1 MLFFS
6 LFLLKIKWA
15 LDKFCK
21 ELDDTSLGRELNRKT
36 LTLDR
41 YKRFLIHTH
50 YYIVPGP
57 ELLARDVKRMEKEG
71 DETFKKYLEAH
82 FQIEDTLIPL
92 ILRDLEDL
100 GVPYPEVKRIGP
112 TKQTEELNRYV
123 ERLHTG
129 PDPVFILVSDIAAK
143 VLLDYYTPK
152 IIAAVKPNLPD
163 PAKGIT
169 FLTKDTKAQIDIK
182 SALLEIM
189 RKRINPGNK
198 RRFLGE
204 LQTIF
209 KLFKDWVNAI

>member
-1 MLFFS
+1 MLLFS

-21 ELDDTSLGRELNRKT
+21 ELDDTSFGRELNKKT
-36 LTLDR
+36 LTLDM
-41 YKRFLIHTH
+41 YKRFLTQVH

-57 ELLARDVKRMEKEG
+57 ELLARDVKRTEKEG
-71 DETFKKYLEAH
+71 DETFKRYLGAH
-82 FQIEDTLIPL
+82 FQVEDTLIPL

-100 GVPYPEVKRIGP
+100 GVPYPDVKRIGP
-112 TKQTEELNRYV
+112 TKQTEELNRHV
-123 ERLHTG
+123 EKLHTD

-152 IIAAVKPNLPD
+152 IIAAVKPNLPE

-182 SALLEIM
+182 KEMMTIM
-189 RKRINPGNK
+189 KSRICFRNRG
-198 RRFLGE
+198 RFISE
-204 LQTIF
+204 LRTILDMF
-209 KLFKDWVNAI
+209 KKWADAI